1 LGETNTPSKQDIRE
15 QRILDATAQLIVQYG
30 YDKTSVSDIAKVAGI
45 SKGAVYLHFDSKDD
59 LLHKLILRE
68 MLYFI
73 EEWSDRMKND
83 TSPKVFSSMYRHVLT
98 IMQESDFLWAMF
110 SKQRWLLGQ
119 GFLHRADNTIYQ
131 QRLGLSQEM
140 LTRLKAIGAI
150 RQDIDPDVT
159 AYIFNMLNYGYL
171 RLDEVIPD
179 SMSPPTDKVIAEIG
193 NLIQRHL
200 EPEGD
205 GNPDGA
211 REIILAFLEGATNIV
226 RQLFDD
232 ET

>member
-1 LGETNTPSKQDIRE
+1 MGEENIPSKQDIRE

-30 YDKTSVSDIAKVAGI
+30 YDKTSVSDIAKSAGI

-119 GFLHRADNTIYQ
+119 GFLHRTDNTIYQ

-193 NLIQRHL
+193 NLVQRHL

-205 GNPDGA
+205 GNPDDA

-232 ET
+232 AT

>member
-1 LGETNTPSKQDIRE
+1 MGETNTPSKQDIRE